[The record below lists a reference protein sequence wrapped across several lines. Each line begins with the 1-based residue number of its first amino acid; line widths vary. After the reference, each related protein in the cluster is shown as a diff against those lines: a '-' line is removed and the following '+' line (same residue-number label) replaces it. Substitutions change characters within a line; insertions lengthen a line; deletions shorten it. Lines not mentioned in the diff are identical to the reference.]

1 MRRLAGVDRYG
12 VVTLNCRWR
21 LVYMWSGP
29 AIDVA
34 VNFEVDSHLKR
45 QERPRARDGSSRALA
60 SELSQGQTDER
71 NMMIGNI
78 HQI

>member
-1 MRRLAGVDRYG
+1 
-12 VVTLNCRWR
+12 
-21 LVYMWSGP
+21 MWSGP

-60 SELSQGQTDER
+60 SELSQGQKDYQQR
-71 NMMIGNI
+71 MIVNV
-78 HQI
+78 HQIRSEVTYCITTQLI